1 MFFQKL
7 AFSGSFTILVY
18 QYIKQKVCSKNMF
31 SNIQI
36 KTNLLRF
43 LFAGGKQTGY
53 FPCYRDNV

>member
-7 AFSGSFTILVY
+7 AFSGSFAILVY

-36 KTNLLRF
+36 KTNLLAFPLCGR
-43 LFAGGKQTGY
+43 QTNGLLS
-53 FPCYRDNV
+53 VL